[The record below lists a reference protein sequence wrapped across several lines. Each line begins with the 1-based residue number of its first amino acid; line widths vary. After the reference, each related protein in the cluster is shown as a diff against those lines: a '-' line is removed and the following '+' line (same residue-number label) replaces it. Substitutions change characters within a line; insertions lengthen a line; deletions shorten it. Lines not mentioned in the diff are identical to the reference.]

1 MTKSILIVAL
11 RFSVSL
17 RNNLTKSEIYR
28 SKMAV
33 GIDVGVQDVRFD
45 NDDLS

>member
-1 MTKSILIVAL
+1 MGL
-11 RFSVSL
+11 RVSVSL

-33 GIDVGVQDVRFD
+33 GIDVSVLWG
-45 NDDLS
+45 